1 MLRSSVPSISRVLA
15 SVFVILLVLELFA
28 CGEQVVCMF
37 GFSFVNDL
45 LDELQ
50 VIARVTAR
58 SASNVVRTL
67 IAACVR
73 TPVQH
78 WSGFGLEPDV
88 AA

>member
-15 SVFVILLVLELFA
+15 SALVILLILELFA

-37 GFSFVNDL
+37 GFSFANDL

-50 VIARVTAR
+50 VNARVTAR
-58 SASNVVRTL
+58 SASNVVRTV
-67 IAACVR
+67 IAAWVR
-73 TPVQH
+73 TPFQH
-78 WSGFGLEPDV
+78 WSGIGREPDV